1 MKREYL
7 YPLCLPPR
15 QHGQCLGIW
24 NTTVDRIT
32 SKLLNLLTPN
42 FGKRISRRIGL
53 DFMKFKA
60 PKSVFRATLY
70 GCCRHIVRQLKDRVG
85 LIVPKPSNN
94 AGLLGESIQTADL
107 ALY

>member
-1 MKREYL
+1 M
-7 YPLCLPPR
+7 
-15 QHGQCLGIW
+15 
-24 NTTVDRIT
+24 
-32 SKLLNLLTPN
+32 TPN

-94 AGLLGESIQTADL
+94 AGLLGESIQTADRSPL
-107 ALY
+107 LKKLFQSKKLF